1 MVEQPGSLLTGGLSA
16 LRITGRTVVPMGHC
30 AQRCDFIRQ
39 RAQHPRRPGEPM
51 LRDQPQQ
58 ERPPGLL
65 QLGNGSHAA
74 S

>member
-1 MVEQPGSLLTGGLSA
+1 
-16 LRITGRTVVPMGHC
+16 
-30 AQRCDFIRQ
+30 
-39 RAQHPRRPGEPM
+39 M